1 MRQMIVEI
9 LHTYQKNE
17 SKDIKEP
24 RIYYGTETNSI
35 IVTSDNNVEFD
46 YPKTT
51 TQNVTN
57 NYKGERRNFI
67 KLYR

>member
-1 MRQMIVEI
+1 MNTHMDMERY
-9 LHTYQKNE
+9 L
-17 SKDIKEP
+17 
-24 RIYYGTETNSI
+24 ETNSI
-35 IVTSDNNVEFD
+35 VVTSDNNREFD